1 MWRGQGS
8 NLRRHSS
15 ADLQSAAI
23 NHSATPPYMT
33 LLSKIEPEKSMEYNT
48 LLGGFWGQKID
59 KKQGLMHP
67 RTVSKKMIVH
77 GLKRVF

>member
-1 MWRGQGS
+1 
-8 NLRRHSS
+8 
-15 ADLQSAAI
+15 
-23 NHSATPPYMT
+23 MT